1 MKELISIIVPIYNVE
16 AYLERC
22 LDSLV
27 GQTYSNIEIIL
38 VDDGSTDHCPE
49 ICDIWERKD
58 PRIKVIHKE
67 NGGLSDA
74 RNVGIKKVSGDYII
88 FVDSDDWLHR
98 DMIKILADI
107 RMETNADIVECQA
120 KKVTE
125 YVKDDSINFKE
136 INIRQF
142 SSREALEAL
151 IDENILKQTV
161 WNKLYKKDVI
171 DCIQFEYGKY
181 HEDEFWTYQVLAR
194 AEKIIFVDI
203 ELYYYFQRNDSI
215 MGQAFSLNR
224 LDAIEGRYRR
234 LEFLKRYYNEKE
246 FEVKKNLFFL
256 ILYYGQ
262 QALMKKE
269 KKEIKIYFKTAKE
282 YLSKINFTTEQIREF
297 SFCERIWVE
306 FGRKNLTVICV
317 IRNILGIGK

>member
-107 RMETNADIVECQA
+107 RMETNADIVECKA

-171 DCIQFEYGKY
+171 DCIQF
-181 HEDEFWTYQVLAR
+181 
-194 AEKIIFVDI
+194 
-203 ELYYYFQRNDSI
+203 
-215 MGQAFSLNR
+215 
-224 LDAIEGRYRR
+224 
-234 LEFLKRYYNEKE
+234 
-246 FEVKKNLFFL
+246 
-256 ILYYGQ
+256 
-262 QALMKKE
+262 
-269 KKEIKIYFKTAKE
+269 
-282 YLSKINFTTEQIREF
+282 
-297 SFCERIWVE
+297 
-306 FGRKNLTVICV
+306 
-317 IRNILGIGK
+317 

>member
-1 MKELISIIVPIYNVE
+1 
-16 AYLERC
+16 
-22 LDSLV
+22 
-27 GQTYSNIEIIL
+27 
-38 VDDGSTDHCPE
+38 
-49 ICDIWERKD
+49 
-58 PRIKVIHKE
+58 
-67 NGGLSDA
+67 
-74 RNVGIKKVSGDYII
+74 
-88 FVDSDDWLHR
+88 
-98 DMIKILADI
+98 
-107 RMETNADIVECQA
+107 
-120 KKVTE
+120 
-125 YVKDDSINFKE
+125 
-136 INIRQF
+136 
-142 SSREALEAL
+142 
-151 IDENILKQTV
+151 
-161 WNKLYKKDVI
+161 
-171 DCIQFEYGKY
+171 
-181 HEDEFWTYQVLAR
+181 
-194 AEKIIFVDI
+194 
-203 ELYYYFQRNDSI
+203 

>member
-1 MKELISIIVPIYNVE
+1 MPTISVIVPVYKVE
-16 AYLERC
+16 PYIRKC
-22 LDSLV
+22 VDSIL
-27 GQTYSNIEIIL
+27 GQTFSDIQVIL
-38 VDDGSTDHCPE
+38 VDDGSPDQCGK
-49 ICDIWERKD
+49 ICDEYAKQDNRVE
-58 PRIKVIHKE
+58 VIHKE

-107 RMETNADIVECQA
+107 RMETNADIVECKA